1 MIGTTALEPF
11 LAALLAGALVAAAPL
26 LLAALGE
33 AVGQRAGLLNLGIEG
48 TMLCGAFFGFV
59 VALATGSVLAG
70 MAAGLAVG
78 LLLGALFGLLAIGL
92 GLDQILLGL
101 AITIAGG
108 GLTAFLYRDIFGRQ
122 NPAAAVRPLV
132 LPLGPI
138 EGLPVVGLALADRP
152 LLLWGAYALTPV
164 FAFVL
169 ARSRFGLH
177 LRAVGEAP
185 AAADAAGVDVARVRL
200 AAALTGG
207 AMTGLAG
214 AFLSVVDL
222 KLFQPGMTVG
232 TGFIALALAMVGAWR
247 PGRILLAAVSF
258 GLLRALA
265 NGIQILGI
273 DVRPEF
279 VTMLPY
285 VGTMAALVLLARSTR
300 LPAALG
306 VPYTRGRR

>member
-306 VPYTRGRR
+306 VPYTRGQR

>member
-1 MIGTTALEPF
+1 VIGTTALEPF

-59 VALATGSVLAG
+59 VALATGSALAG

-300 LPAALG
+300 LPTALG
-306 VPYTRGRR
+306 VPYTRGQR

>member
-1 MIGTTALEPF
+1 VIGTTALEPF

-59 VALATGSVLAG
+59 VALATGSALAG

-306 VPYTRGRR
+306 VPYTRGQR